1 MSFGKL
7 LREQPE
13 TEEAPRQVDVGREE
27 QGGLACGREL
37 ADAEDERVDAPA
49 ELRAPVVRIEIG
61 GERLD
66 GPVVHLEVAVRVS
79 PGCDEQERTASRAV
93 QLRLVDLDGLP
104 GDVREHRQRIA
115 QLPGVDAREQL
126 SQGVHHYHE
135 PRQMDDVLAKAE
147 EWRAAGED
155 VAIAT
160 VVATRRSAPRPLGSK
175 LAVTRSGR
183 MFGSVSG
190 GCVEADVAERCQAV
204 LDGEV
209 ASVVSYGIE
218 DEQAWTVGL
227 PCGGEIDVF
236 LEPFAGSPTLA
247 RGTSYVV
254 VEGDGVGERWEAD
267 EPARTGLRE
276 EAGRSVFVEAIGP
289 PPRLVAVGAGDI
301 AEALCA
307 LARPLGWRTV
317 VVDPRA
323 GLATRERVPSADEV
337 IVAWPDE
344 IEVDAG
350 TALVS
355 LVHEER
361 IDLPALRR
369 GVEGGAFYVGALGSK
384 RTQAKRAEQLGEVAE
399 QVRGP
404 VGLNLGG
411 ETPAEIALEIIAEVL
426 AVHRTGDSPKS

>member
-1 MSFGKL
+1 
-7 LREQPE
+7 
-13 TEEAPRQVDVGREE
+13 
-27 QGGLACGREL
+27 
-37 ADAEDERVDAPA
+37 
-49 ELRAPVVRIEIG
+49 
-61 GERLD
+61 
-66 GPVVHLEVAVRVS
+66 
-79 PGCDEQERTASRAV
+79 
-93 QLRLVDLDGLP
+93 
-104 GDVREHRQRIA
+104 
-115 QLPGVDAREQL
+115 
-126 SQGVHHYHE
+126 
-135 PRQMDDVLAKAE
+135 MDDVLAKAE
-147 EWRAAGED
+147 EWRAAGEE

-218 DEQAWTVGL
+218 DELAWTVGL

-236 LEPFAGSPTLA
+236 LEPFAGAPTLA

-344 IEVDAG
+344 IDVDAG

-369 GVEGGAFYVGALGSK
+369 GIEGGAFYVGALGSK
-384 RTQAKRAEQLGEVAE
+384 RTQAKRREQLGAVADG
-399 QVRGP
+399 VRGP
-404 VGLNLGG
+404 VGLDLGG

-426 AVHRTGDSPKS
+426 AVHRKGAAAELGG

>member
-1 MSFGKL
+1 
-7 LREQPE
+7 
-13 TEEAPRQVDVGREE
+13 
-27 QGGLACGREL
+27 
-37 ADAEDERVDAPA
+37 
-49 ELRAPVVRIEIG
+49 
-61 GERLD
+61 
-66 GPVVHLEVAVRVS
+66 
-79 PGCDEQERTASRAV
+79 
-93 QLRLVDLDGLP
+93 
-104 GDVREHRQRIA
+104 
-115 QLPGVDAREQL
+115 
-126 SQGVHHYHE
+126 
-135 PRQMDDVLAKAE
+135 MDDVLAKAE
-147 EWRAAGED
+147 EWRAAGEE

-218 DEQAWTVGL
+218 DELAWTVGL

-236 LEPFAGSPTLA
+236 LEPFAGAPTLA

-369 GVEGGAFYVGALGSK
+369 GIEGGAFYVGALGSK
-384 RTQAKRAEQLGEVAE
+384 RTQTKRREQLGAVADE
-399 QVRGP
+399 VRGP
-404 VGLNLGG
+404 VGLDLGG
-411 ETPAEIALEIIAEVL
+411 ETPAEIALEIIAEML
-426 AVHRTGDSPKS
+426 AVHRKGEAPQN